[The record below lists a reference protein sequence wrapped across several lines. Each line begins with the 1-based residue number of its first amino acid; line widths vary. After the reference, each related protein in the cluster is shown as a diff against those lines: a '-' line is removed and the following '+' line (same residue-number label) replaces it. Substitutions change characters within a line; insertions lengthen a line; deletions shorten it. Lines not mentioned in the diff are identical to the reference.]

1 MRLSIG
7 ADPGTTGG
15 IALCSSSGL
24 LEATRVPAR
33 HLGRS
38 SSRRLVDARALRA
51 IVWTWSLK
59 HDFAGADRV
68 TAVIEQMQT
77 FAASEKAGQWPLLS
91 MGMSAGIIE
100 GVLAAFSHE
109 TLNPP
114 PATWK
119 STYGLLAR
127 RSAVQKAAGIG
138 AETTGER
145 KQRAH
150 RVALML
156 YPTMGRVPH
165 DVAEAVLIA
174 AWGLSVPLPQVSL
187 DVQRGKQPMAT
198 GAEEDPWSRS

>member
-15 IALCSSSGL
+15 IALVSSSGL
-24 LEATRVPAR
+24 LEAAQMPAR
-33 HLGRS
+33 QLGRG
-38 SSRRLVDARALRA
+38 SRRMVDARALRA
-51 IVWTWSLK
+51 MVSSWSLK
-59 HDFAGADRV
+59 HDFAGADHV

-77 FAASEKAGQWPLLS
+77 FAASERAGQWPLLS

-119 STYGLLAR
+119 ASYKLLMR
-127 RSAVQKAAGIG
+127 RSAVEKAAGLA
-138 AETTGER
+138 AETTTQR
-145 KQRAH
+145 KARAH

-156 YPTMGRVPH
+156 YPGLGKVPH
-165 DVAEAVLIA
+165 DVAEAALIA
-174 AWGLSVPLPQVSL
+174 HWGLGMPV
-187 DVQRGKQPMAT
+187 PMA
-198 GAEEDPWSRS
+198 SREAQTRPDVSEPLAF